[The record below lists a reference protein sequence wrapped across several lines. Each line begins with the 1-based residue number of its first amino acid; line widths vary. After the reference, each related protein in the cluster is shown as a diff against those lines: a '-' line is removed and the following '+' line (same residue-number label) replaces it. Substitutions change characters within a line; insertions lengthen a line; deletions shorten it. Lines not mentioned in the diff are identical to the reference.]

1 MPLARIITR
10 STEESQE
17 VAAQLRARGFEVEM
31 ALPGNVPARP
41 ADLELRVEE
50 CAPEEALRRAGAL
63 SGSEDLCVYIAP
75 GAIAG
80 LRPIAV
86 IPFLPELLRG
96 KAPITD
102 SVTASAQPET
112 SVPELSEA
120 NISEADAEIA
130 SATAFALTEAVSGEI
145 PSAEVVPELV
155 DPVIDRLEIF
165 VPELSEAGAE
175 ITYAEAAA
183 AEDEA
188 AEVVHEGF
196 TQMADPSV
204 VSAQPEIFVSELHES
219 ELSEIELAEAGA
231 IPVASEP
238 MKVAHEQLAPELHEP
253 ELRETRNVAAEPE
266 LLREKIDASAIKVEA
281 SPEETAEKA
290 AERVISATGCGWM
303 SLW

>member
-31 ALPGNVPARP
+31 ALPGNVPIRP

-63 SGSEDLCVYIAP
+63 SGSEDLCVFIAP

-188 AEVVHEGF
+188 AEVVHEDVLGH
-196 TQMADPSV
+196 Q
-204 VSAQPEIFVSELHES
+204 Q
-219 ELSEIELAEAGA
+219 AEARLPRPHA
-231 IPVASEP
+231 QVVVLEEAD
-238 MKVAHEQLAPELHEP
+238 AELF
-253 ELRETRNVAAEPE
+253 
-266 LLREKIDASAIKVEA
+266 VEA
-281 SPEETAEKA
+281 ADFVEHFPTNE
-290 AERVISATGCGWM
+290 
-303 SLW
+303 